1 MIKCNRTYK
10 VQKVRKGSTN
20 KTPYTIIDIIDS
32 QKSADGSTKVEYI
45 SIFVNG
51 DIDVYNGGAI
61 SFSIIDGVRKRTTNY
76 SGKFYAEVTI
86 FVSPENLNVET
97 LGDAPNDAV
106 RPVGEEEL
114 PF

>member
-10 VQKVRKGSTN
+10 VQKVRKGST

-32 QKSADGSTKVEYI
+32 QKNVDGTSKPEYL

-51 DIDVYNGGAI
+51 DIDIYNGGAI

-76 SGKFYAEVTI
+76 NGKFYAEVTI

-97 LGDAPNDAV
+97 LGDAPSDVV